1 MKKTTATHCKKPPK
15 HFFNPG
21 KPPLTAS
28 KTRAFSGNRVF
39 LPPDAPSVWFPIFGL
54 FRSMEWIVCSGG
66 FFLYDFLGVGG
77 LT

>member
-28 KTRAFSGNRVF
+28 KTRAFPGDRVF
-39 LPPDAPSVWFPIFGL
+39 LPPDAPSVWFPIFSPHLVLSPSANVQHGHPCAL
-54 FRSMEWIVCSGG
+54 ILAG
-66 FFLYDFLGVGG
+66 
-77 LT
+77 